1 MAKVYRQSDVSE
13 EDIFGA
19 ITDSAKKALDKV
31 TKLDEQIIQIT
42 GHLKTLHSKSDNKTI
57 SGIQQLTTANLGLQ
71 KAIERTVGIEK
82 EKIRLSP
89 QNIKQRLEEIR
100 VEKAREKSIDD
111 YNRKAEKAEQLAR
124 KQSSAYNQMSGE
136 LSRLKKEYKDL
147 AVEEKHTTAE
157 GKALLDNIT
166 KLDAKLKKIDSTVGE
181 HTRKV
186 GQYENVWSRL
196 KATAISF
203 FAISGGVGIARALFG
218 TEVQLQGLRTA
229 LKNVTN
235 DNLDY
240 AQSLKFINDLSLE
253 YGQDLTILTN
263 TYKNFRASAKASGLA
278 IGEQNKVYQSVIKAG
293 SALNMSN
300 EQIEGSLLAISQ
312 MFSKGKV
319 SAEELRGQLGERLPG
334 AFGLMAK
341 AIGVTESEL
350 NKMLENGEVMAKDA
364 LPLLA
369 NELEK
374 TFGEKAKNNLK
385 TVSGAWNV
393 LKTNL
398 SNYISSANEG
408 GRITE
413 SLANVIAFVGKN
425 LGTIIPMVLKLGVA
439 FLGLKVYNLVKDF
452 KGLTEGLRGVS
463 TEAGKAES
471 SSKKFGSAIGNI
483 ATAYLITQFA
493 SLAFELYEIASGA
506 EEARRALK
514 ALQDAQTDGQKFAN
528 DDINRFKKLRDS
540 RIKDIELLK
549 SQGKI
554 TEQEAQKRI
563 KSEQE
568 IYRKSIEASKKLTQ
582 EQLNRDRDL
591 LKNAEKYLNK
601 LEKTTGVKD
610 ALFYGAFQKQEKK
623 VNDIK
628 ARIAGE
634 TAEIKEF
641 NIALDEQLNT
651 EKDLQI
657 ETNNSTNSR
666 RANAKA
672 INEQTKALKEL
683 NDESKSIEE
692 NEQIKSAR
700 ELELAIERVNNAIEQ
715 QKTNVKE
722 TGTFNLQMI
731 YDQIDAET
739 KLKEAIINKQLAE
752 DLLKAT
758 NETDVDNAQLKA
770 KIALENLENEQ
781 LLKKKDVLIDLNT
794 SQEDYAEKQKQKNQ
808 ESNKLD
814 KDFLEQAR
822 KVNEELNALRDKEE
836 KAEEESQ
843 KRMAEFRK
851 NMINEGLDQ
860 WKKASEEREKLIDR
874 EISASEKLADDLR
887 QQANNGTIQANQSLA
902 EQERITNEK
911 IQQKQK
917 EQRIQQ
923 QIEEIKLLYNATE
936 QYLQAGDTL
945 PVAGSKA
952 FLQVKGIKLLAQSL
966 TGFFKGTK
974 RTIGEELG
982 APQLSGKD
990 GHIVRVDG
998 SEMVFN
1004 GDLTNKVMSVNP
1016 SATTDEIVDTYVKSK
1031 TSNKAPVFIQN
1042 STADERLI
1050 KEVQDLKNVM
1060 KNKTEFTMHGES
1072 ISNTLFQIVSTE
1084 KKGADLIKTRHIF
1097 KRNL

>member
-1 MAKVYRQSDVSE
+1 MAKNRVYKQSDISE
-13 EDIFGA
+13 SDIFGG
-19 ITDSAKKALDKV
+19 ISESADKALKKVELLDKEIV
-31 TKLDEQIIQIT
+31 QIS
-42 GHLKTLHSKSDNKTI
+42 GHLKVLHSNADTKSI

-71 KAIERTVGIEK
+71 KAVEKTTQLEKDRVRFEK
-82 EKIRLSP
+82 EAM
-89 QNIKQRLEEIR
+89 KQRLDEIR
-100 VEKAREKSIDD
+100 LNKAREKSVDD
-111 YNRKAEKAEQLAR
+111 YNRKAERAEQLAR

-136 LSRLKKEYKDL
+136 LARLKKEYKDL
-147 AVEEKHTTAE
+147 AAEEKHTTTE

-218 TEVQLQGLRTA
+218 TEVRLQGLRTA

-240 AQSLKFINDLSLE
+240 AQSIKFINDLSLE
-253 YGQDLTILTN
+253 YGQDLTILTD
-263 TYKNFRASAKASGLA
+263 TYKNFRASAKSSGLA
-278 IGEQNKVYQSVIKAG
+278 IGEQNKIYQSVIKSG

-350 NKMLENGEVMAKDA
+350 NKMLEDGEVMAKDA

-425 LGTIIPMVLKLGVA
+425 LGVIIPMILKLGVA
-439 FLGLKVYNLVKDF
+439 FLGLKIYNLVKDF

-471 SSKKFGSAIGNI
+471 SSKKFGSALSNI

-506 EEARRALK
+506 EEAKRALQS
-514 ALQDAQTDGQKFAN
+514 LQDAQTKGQKFAN
-528 DDINRFKKLRDS
+528 DDINRFKKTRDLRV
-540 RIKDIELLK
+540 KDIELLQ

-554 TEQEAQKRI
+554 TEQEAQRRI
-563 KSEQE
+563 KAENE
-568 IYRKSIEASKKLTQ
+568 VFKSSVESTKRLTQ
-582 EQLNRDRDL
+582 GQLERDKKNLEQ
-591 LKNAEKYLNK
+591 AEKYLNK

-610 ALFYGAFQKQEKK
+610 ALFFGAFQKQEKK

-628 ARIAGE
+628 ARIAGYTSE
-634 TAEIKEF
+634 LKEY
-641 NIALDEQLNT
+641 NIVLNEQVFI
-651 EKDLQI
+651 EKDLDI
-657 ETNNSTNSR
+657 EINNTTNSR

-672 INEQTKALKEL
+672 INDQKKALKEY
-683 NDESKSIEE
+683 NDELSASLIEQ
-692 NEQIKSAR
+692 EQIKSAR
-700 ELELAIERVNNAIEQ
+700 ELELATQRVNDAIEQ
-715 QKTNVKE
+715 QQTNAKE

-739 KLKEAIINKQLAE
+739 KLKEAIIQKQLAE
-752 DLLKAT
+752 DLANAK
-758 NETDVDNAQLKA
+758 NVVDVENAQLKA
-770 KIALENLENEQ
+770 KIALENLDNEQ
-781 LLKKKDVLIDLNT
+781 LLKKKDILIDLNT
-794 SQEDYAEKQKQKNQ
+794 SQEDYVEKQRQ
-808 ESNKLD
+808 LD
-814 KDFLEQAR
+814 EK
-822 KVNEELNALRDKEE
+822 ELNQRTKQDDEIEE
-836 KAEEESQ
+836 IERKAEERE
-843 KRMAEFRK
+843 KDRLERLAEFRK

-874 EISASEKLADDLR
+874 EISASEKLAEDLR
-887 QQANNGTIQANQSLA
+887 QQANNGTIQANESLA
-902 EQERITNEK
+902 EQNRITNEK

-952 FLQVKGIKLLAQSL
+952 FLQVKGIKFLAQSL

-1084 KKGADLIKTRHIF
+1084 KKGADLIKTRHIYK
-1097 KRNL
+1097 KR